1 MEVVVASHLLL
12 IAQEVGELVGGQVI
26 LPVAVGH
33 HEQEQVPSQRHHL
46 VEDGELLI
54 SQRALLVIS
63 VCLLRGSDVSN
74 IKTSVNIM

>member
-1 MEVVVASHLLL
+1 MEIGVAAHLLL

-46 VEDGELLI
+46 VEDGKLLV
-54 SQRALLVIS
+54 SQSALLVIGI
-63 VCLLRGSDVSN
+63 CLLRGSDVSHV
-74 IKTSVNIM
+74 KTSMP